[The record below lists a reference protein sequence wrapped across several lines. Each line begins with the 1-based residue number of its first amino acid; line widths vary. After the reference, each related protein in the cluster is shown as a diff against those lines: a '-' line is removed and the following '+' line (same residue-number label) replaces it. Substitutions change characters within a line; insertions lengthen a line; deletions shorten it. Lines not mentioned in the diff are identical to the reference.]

1 MAKKAAKSVAAKKTA
16 PAKSKPAK
24 AAVKPAAKAAKGPT
38 KAAAPA
44 AKAKKE
50 APKAAA
56 RPVEKKPAPK
66 VAPKKAILKAVP
78 PPEPEIEAEAEEV
91 EVDVEMD
98 SDVDESD
105 ATPVV
110 EKAAKVKVPKV
121 KKAAK
126 TRLKVIKGDRA
137 STPEEDA
144 ARWVELHEKHK
155 SEKPQVYD
163 MKAVFEASK
172 PLQHKILGWGWIVS
186 TDNDRLDVLF
196 KDGRRILISNYNPN
210 R

>member
-1 MAKKAAKSVAAKKTA
+1 MAKKAAKPVAKKTA
-16 PAKSKPAK
+16 SAKSKPAK
-24 AAVKPAAKAAKGPT
+24 AAVKAPAAKAKKAPAK
-38 KAAAPA
+38 AAPA
-44 AKAKKE
+44 PKTAKKE

-56 RPVEKKPAPK
+56 RPVEKAP
-66 VAPKKAILKAVP
+66 APKKAILKAVP
-78 PPEPEIEAEAEEV
+78 PPEIEAEIEVEASEEV
-91 EVDVEMD
+91 VAEVE
-98 SDVDESD
+98 
-105 ATPVV
+105 AKPA
-110 EKAAKVKVPKV
+110 KAAKVKVPKV
-121 KKAAK
+121 KKTPK
-126 TRLKVIKGDRA
+126 TRLKVIKGDRT

-155 SEKPQVYD
+155 AEKPQVYD
-163 MKAVFEASK
+163 MKSVFEASK